1 LGSAGDEH
9 SVNIGNGMAKIE
21 QGHALEILDRFEK
34 QSDFGEHNIMIY
46 PDLYILREIYSRFC
60 KTNLENNEAV
70 MILSHYD
77 TREVIRKYLREL
89 PIDLDRYEKKER
101 SLLIIDSAE
110 DYFGSAKDFLFY
122 LSIMN
127 ENAIRRSKRGIL
139 ILVDMGSRYHQHR
152 SNYRQGGIDFLL
164 EYEESLPTKLNLK
177 VKLLCL
183 YHTKDFDILEAADRK
198 QYLLKLHFRRYK
210 VIANSN
216 SNQDGNKADNDFVDI
231 PCGKKKI

>member
-1 LGSAGDEH
+1 MGSAGDEH
-9 SVNIGNGMAKIE
+9 SVDIGNGMVKKE
-21 QGHALEILDRFEK
+21 QGHTLEILDRFEK

-89 PIDLDRYEKKER
+89 QIDLDRYEKKER

-127 ENAIRRSKRGIL
+127 ENATRRNKRGIL

-152 SNYRQGGIDFLL
+152 ISIDKQRGIDLLL
-164 EYEESLPTKLNLK
+164 EYEESLSTKLDLK
-177 VKLLCL
+177 VRLLCL
-183 YHTKDFDILEAADRK
+183 YHTKDFDILEAADQK
-198 QYLLKLHFRRYK
+198 QYLLKLHFRRYE

-216 SNQDGNKADNDFVDI
+216 SQSI
-231 PCGKKKI
+231 R